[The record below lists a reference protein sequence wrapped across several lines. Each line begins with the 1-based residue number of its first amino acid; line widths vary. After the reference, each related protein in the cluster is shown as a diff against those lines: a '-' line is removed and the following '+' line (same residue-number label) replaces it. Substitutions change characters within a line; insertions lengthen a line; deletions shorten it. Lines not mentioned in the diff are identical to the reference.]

1 MIRGG
6 AAMASLLR
14 SAAALIGLLAW
25 AVPAA
30 GQPLDAQ
37 EALRASQAVMGKPVP
52 DLAFADREGRRVQLS
67 SFRGKPLVVNL
78 VYTGCFQVC
87 PATTQFLKTAVK
99 DAQEVLGRDSFSV
112 VTVGFNLPFDTPM
125 AMKTFAKKQGI
136 DLPNWEFLSPD
147 PGSVQELTRAFG
159 FSYVATPGGFDHVV
173 QVTILDQEGRVY
185 RQIYGESFEAPA
197 FVGPLKDLI
206 TGAPTSASTLAGFVE
221 KVRILCTVYDPA
233 SGKYQVNY
241 AIFLEILAGVIA
253 LGGTAW
259 FLITGRRRR
268 DKGA

>member
-1 MIRGG
+1 
-6 AAMASLLR
+6 MAFSLRL
-14 SAAALIGLLAW
+14 AAALVGLLAW
-25 AVPAA
+25 AVPAPA
-30 GQPLDAQ
+30 QSLDAQ
-37 EALRASQAVMGKPVP
+37 EALRASQAVIGKPVP
-52 DLAFADREGRRVQLS
+52 DLAFADREGRRVRLS
-67 SFRGKPLVVNL
+67 SFRGKPLVVNF

-87 PATTQFLKTAVK
+87 PATTQFLKKVVA
-99 DAQEVLGRDSFSV
+99 DAQEVLGRDSFNV
-112 VTVGFNLPFDTPM
+112 VTIGFNLPFDTPM
-125 AMKTFAKKQGI
+125 AMKTFATKQGV

-147 PGSVQELTRAFG
+147 AGSVEELTRAFG

-173 QVTILDQEGRVY
+173 QVTLLDQAGRVH

-206 TGAPTSASTLAGFVE
+206 AGAPDPAPTLAGFVE

-233 SGKYQVNY
+233 SGKYRVNY

-259 FLITGRRRR
+259 FLIRHRRRGQ
-268 DKGA
+268 DDPGA